1 MWTLTKKGKKVG
13 KENLAQQVLVV
24 LKKALT
30 PLNISKSF
38 KTPRIWPY
46 NPIAIEL
53 GKMQHNEQFIVTSKH
68 PSPILKLWICKL
80 KRY

>member
-30 PLNISKSF
+30 PLNIKVSRLLEF
-38 KTPRIWPY
+38 GHITQ
-46 NPIAIEL
+46 L
-53 GKMQHNEQFIVTSKH
+53 Q
-68 PSPILKLWICKL
+68 
-80 KRY
+80 